1 MTPAVTPGSPV
12 PLAALAALLADAT
25 RATFCLALLDGRAWS
40 AGELAAH
47 AGVAASTASEHLSRL
62 VAGGLLAEQRR
73 GRRRYVRL
81 AGPRVAQLIEDL
93 ASHAAHAGGGDRAR
107 PATLRTLSA
116 ARALAAARTCYDH
129 LAGRLGVAIT
139 DALTARGLLCQDA
152 GFALSDEGL
161 SWFAVELGAPLP
173 GGGRR
178 PLARPCLDWTE
189 RRPHLAGGAGAVL
202 CATVLER
209 GWVTRVGSGRAVALT
224 RAGGEALERLLGL
237 TALAGA
243 AASRPPEAFS
253 GRAAGG

>member
-1 MTPAVTPGSPV
+1 MTESPAP
-12 PLAALAALLADAT
+12 
-25 RATFCLALLDGRAWS
+25 
-40 AGELAAH
+40 
-47 AGVAASTASEHLSRL
+47 
-62 VAGGLLAEQRR
+62 
-73 GRRRYVRL
+73 
-81 AGPRVAQLIEDL
+81 
-93 ASHAAHAGGGDRAR
+93 
-107 PATLRTLSA
+107 LSA
-116 ARALAAARTCYDH
+116 VSQDYLKVIWGAREWSDAPVTTKL